1 MRAHIVGG
9 GFGGLAAAALLIRNA
24 EVAGEDITIYEADE
38 QVGGGFFL
46 GGSAESGYNLPG
58 SVFDKEFRCTFE
70 LLKSIP
76 SARNPAISV
85 TEEFFAFN
93 NGEPYHDRVHILDR
107 DGRVVHGPRF
117 GLSLG
122 DGLGLARVLLTPEA
136 MLDGRSIEEF
146 FSRRFFSSEFWLLWS
161 TIMGSLPEHSAIE
174 FRRYM
179 NRFLYLFGHLSDMT
193 GVMRTPINQRQA
205 FIEPLVAWLR
215 ARRVNMLT
223 GAFVQD
229 TGFAPSPGRLTVD
242 RLDYERGGS
251 VTSVAVAPEDLV
263 LVTTG
268 SQAADLSPGS
278 MTEAPRPRPSGRSWA
293 LWTRLAKGHPKGRPT
308 FGNPDAFFGEARIA
322 LSRWVTFTVTDRGTE
337 FLEQICALTDSEPG
351 RGGLVTLK
359 DSGWVLSLSVF
370 HQPEIIGQ
378 PRGTSVWWGYG
389 LYPERNGDF
398 VRKHMDQC
406 TGAEILEETLRHL
419 RFDRHLAAIMASS
432 ICVPC
437 NLPYVNNI
445 WLPRL
450 RSDRPPPVP
459 EGATNLGLIGQYV
472 EVPREIAFTIEC
484 SVRSAWEAIH
494 VLLKRGPAPPPVY
507 QGQYDPKALFNVLKV
522 FVS

>member
-1 MRAHIVGG
+1 MRAHIIGG

-24 EVAGEDITIYEADE
+24 GVSGEDITIYEADE
-38 QVGGGFFL
+38 RVGGGFFL

-76 SARNPAISV
+76 SASNPSISV

-93 NGEPYHDRVHILDR
+93 TGEPYHDRAHIFDR

-122 DGLGLARVLLTPEA
+122 DGLSLARVLLTPEA
-136 MLDGRSIEEF
+136 MLDGRRIKEF
-146 FSRRFFSSEFWLLWS
+146 FSRRFFSTEFWFLWS

-193 GVMRTPINQRQA
+193 GVMRTPINQHQA

-215 ARRVNMLT
+215 PRGVNFLT

-229 TGFAPSPGRLTVD
+229 IGFAPSPGRMTVD

-268 SQAADLSPGS
+268 SQAADLSAGS

-293 LWTRLAKGHPKGRPT
+293 LWTRLARDARNSANPTHSSGRP
-308 FGNPDAFFGEARIA
+308 G
-322 LSRWVTFTVTDRGTE
+322 S
-337 FLEQICALTDSEPG
+337 
-351 RGGLVTLK
+351 
-359 DSGWVLSLSVF
+359 
-370 HQPEIIGQ
+370 
-378 PRGTSVWWGYG
+378 
-389 LYPERNGDF
+389 
-398 VRKHMDQC
+398 
-406 TGAEILEETLRHL
+406 
-419 RFDRHLAAIMASS
+419 
-432 ICVPC
+432 PC
-437 NLPYVNNI
+437 
-445 WLPRL
+445 RA
-450 RSDRPPPVP
+450 
-459 EGATNLGLIGQYV
+459 G
-472 EVPREIAFTIEC
+472 
-484 SVRSAWEAIH
+484 
-494 VLLKRGPAPPPVY
+494 
-507 QGQYDPKALFNVLKV
+507 
-522 FVS
+522 

>member
-1 MRAHIVGG
+1 MRAHIIGG
-9 GFGGLAAAALLIRNA
+9 GFGGLAAAALLILNGG
-24 EVAGEDITIYEADE
+24 VPGEDITIYEADE

-46 GGSAESGYNLPG
+46 GGSAESGYSLPG

-76 SARNPAISV
+76 SASNPSISV
-85 TEEFFAFN
+85 TDEFFAFN
-93 NGEPYHDRVHILDR
+93 TREPYHDKAHIFDR

-122 DGLGLARVLLTPEA
+122 DGLSLARVLLTPEA
-136 MLDGRSIEEF
+136 MLDGRRIEEF
-146 FSRRFFSSEFWLLWS
+146 FSRRFFSTEFWFLWS

-179 NRFLYLFGHLSDMT
+179 NRFLYLFGRLSDMT
-193 GVMRTPINQRQA
+193 GVMRTPINQHQA

-215 ARRVNMLT
+215 PRGVNFLT

-229 TGFAPSPGRLTVD
+229 IGFAPSPDRMTVD

-268 SQAADLSPGS
+268 SQAADLSAGS
-278 MTEAPRPRPSGRSWA
+278 MTEAPRPRSSGRSWA
-293 LWTRLAKGHPKGRPT
+293 LWTRLAKGSPK
-308 FGNPDAFFGEARIA
+308 FGKPDAFFGEARMP

-337 FLEQICALTDSEPG
+337 FIKQISALTGSEPG

-359 DSGWVLSLSVF
+359 DSGWVLSLSIF
-370 HQPEIIGQ
+370 HQPEIVGQ
-378 PRGTSVWWGYG
+378 PPGTSVWWGYG

-398 VRKHMDQC
+398 VRKRMDQC

-419 RFDRHLAAIMASS
+419 RLDRHLAAVRASS

-437 NLPYVNNI
+437 NMPYVNNV
-445 WLPRL
+445 WLPRV
-450 RSDRPPPVP
+450 RSDRPPAIP

-472 EVPREIAFTIEC
+472 EVPKEIAFTIEC
-484 SVRSAWEAIH
+484 SVRSAWEVIY

-507 QGQYDPKALFNVLKV
+507 QSQYDPKALFSALKV
-522 FVS
+522 FVCR

>member
-24 EVAGEDITIYEADE
+24 GVSGEDVTIYEADE
-38 QVGGGFFL
+38 RMGGGFFL
-46 GGSAESGYNLPG
+46 GGSVENGYDLPG

-76 SARNPAISV
+76 SASNPSISV
-85 TEEFFAFN
+85 TDEFFAFN
-93 NGEPYHDRVHILDR
+93 TAEPYQDRAHILDR
-107 DGRVVHGPRF
+107 DGRIVHGPRF

-122 DGLGLARVLLTPEA
+122 DGFNLARLLLTPEA
-136 MLDGRSIEEF
+136 LLDGRRIDEF
-146 FSRRFFSSEFWLLWS
+146 FSRRFFSTEFWLLWS

-193 GVMRTPINQRQA
+193 GVMRTPINQHQA

-215 ARRVNMLT
+215 PRGVNFLT

-229 TGFAPSPGRLTVD
+229 IDFASSPGRITVD
-242 RLDYERGGS
+242 RLDYARGDS

-268 SQAADLSPGS
+268 SQAADRSAGS
-278 MTEAPRPRPSGRSWA
+278 MTEAPPRPWPSGRSWA
-293 LWTRLAKGHPKGRPT
+293 LWTRLAARRLE
-308 FGNPDAFFGEARIA
+308 FGKPDTFFGEVRIP
-322 LSRWVTFTVTDRGTE
+322 LSRWVTFTVTERGTE
-337 FLEQICALTDSEPG
+337 FIDQMSALTGSEPG

-370 HQPEIIGQ
+370 HQPEIVGQ
-378 PRGTSVWWGYG
+378 PAGTSVWWGYG
-389 LYPERNGDF
+389 LYPDRNGDF
-398 VRKHMDQC
+398 IQKRMDQC
-406 TGAEILEETLRHL
+406 TGAEILEETLRQL
-419 RFDRHLAAIMASS
+419 RFDRQLDAIMASS

-437 NLPYVNNI
+437 NLPYVNNV
-445 WLPRL
+445 WLRRGRGDKPAA
-450 RSDRPPPVP
+450 VP
-459 EGATNLGLIGQYV
+459 ERSTNLGLIGQYV
-472 EVPREIAFTIEC
+472 EVPREIGFTIEC

-507 QGQYDPKALFNVLKV
+507 QGQYDPKALLDALKV
-522 FVS
+522 FAQ